1 MLMKKSALF
10 FGATLVLAAT
20 LGLPACSRDA
30 TSAGGERRAASPE
43 AAEFNRETSE
53 NSRTPEQARDS
64 AAKASKRL
72 RGSQLAPQ

>member
-10 FGATLVLAAT
+10 FAVPLVLAAT

-30 TSAGGERRAASPE
+30 TSAAGERRAASPE

-64 AAKASKRL
+64 AAARGKR
-72 RGSQLAPQ
+72 RREPQVSPP